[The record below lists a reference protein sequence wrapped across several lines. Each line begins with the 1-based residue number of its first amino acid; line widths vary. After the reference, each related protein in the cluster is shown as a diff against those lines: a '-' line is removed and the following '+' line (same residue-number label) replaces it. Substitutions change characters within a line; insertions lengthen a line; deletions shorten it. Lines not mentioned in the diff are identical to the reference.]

1 MRFFLTI
8 SFLKR
13 GGDGLRGVST
23 RVLPTYSL
31 LLGTGAGM
39 GVRGESRTGSFRS
52 NKGEVS
58 GFKGAALSVAACVA
72 LPLMEKLILG
82 FATSFSG
89 ALFKDVFAS
98 FVSRDGIG
106 LGALRCLASSSSSAL
121 KSAGGLKGLSLSFA
135 APEGSC

>member
-52 NKGEVS
+52 NRGEVS
-58 GFKGAALSVAACVA
+58 GFKGAARSVAACVA

-82 FATSFSG
+82 FRASFSG
-89 ALFKDVFAS
+89 AFVEDVFVSFAS
-98 FVSRDGIG
+98 REGIG
-106 LGALRCLASSSSSAL
+106 LAALRFLASSSSSAL
-121 KSAGGLKGLSLSFA
+121 ESAGGLKGLSWSSG
-135 APEGSC
+135 APEEGC